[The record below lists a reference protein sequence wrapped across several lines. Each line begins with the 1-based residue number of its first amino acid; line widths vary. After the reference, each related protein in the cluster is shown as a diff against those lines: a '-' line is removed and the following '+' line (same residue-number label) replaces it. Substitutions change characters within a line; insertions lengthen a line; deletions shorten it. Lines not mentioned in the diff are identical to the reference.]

1 MPQQVQTF
9 NFAWDRLN
17 KLRAISIIQ
26 MVVIAPFF
34 AIWTVYGTIILIKIT
49 NGSASCE
56 TPGSKQESYAFLI
69 FWFILSYVLLQS
81 YVCLLCYG
89 YSQVKKSANIKKV
102 TLQVLRRVNHDPE
115 MANEIYENSRANI
128 QEEIIQHQ

>member
-1 MPQQVQTF
+1 MGAV
-9 NFAWDRLN
+9 
-17 KLRAISIIQ
+17 
-26 MVVIAPFF
+26 APFF
-34 AIWTVYGTIILIKIT
+34 AIWTIYGTVILIRIS
-49 NGSASCE
+49 NGSATCDS
-56 TPGSKQESYAFLI
+56 THQRQESYAFLI

-128 QEEIIQHQ
+128 QEEITQH